1 VARRVKRMD
10 SPDPGPP
17 NSNEAGS
24 GDEPDADTL
33 GSDLEQQMALV
44 GPVLDGLFKAAAT
57 DDDIWLKKK
66 SVRIFSDWIVSV
78 LNVSQVMEQQVQAL
92 SVTVQAQ
99 EKELEQT
106 RTVKAKMWTPGV

>member
-1 VARRVKRMD
+1 VDDKAATTESQG
-10 SPDPGPP
+10 SPEDGPDI
-17 NSNEAGS
+17 EAN
-24 GDEPDADTL
+24 
-33 GSDLEQQMALV
+33 LEQIMALV
-44 GPVLDGLFKAAAT
+44 EPILDGLFKAAAT
-57 DDDIWLKKK
+57 DDDYWLKKK